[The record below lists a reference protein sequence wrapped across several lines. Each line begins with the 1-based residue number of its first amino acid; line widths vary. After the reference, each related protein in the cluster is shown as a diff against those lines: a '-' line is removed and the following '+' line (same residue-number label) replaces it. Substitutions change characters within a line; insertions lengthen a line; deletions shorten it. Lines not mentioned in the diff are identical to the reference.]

1 MNKCA
6 LPGCELEARTS
17 RTLSTCCRDHDQ
29 KLWRIRH
36 PKIPVSVTKICALP
50 GCEKTARS
58 NRKNSYC
65 CTAHKLLHFMTLRYP
80 AGRMVKRLCACGCG
94 QEFEADTHDPKQK
107 STAYVN
113 EEHHQNALKR
123 RYEQSHPVKP
133 QVVHHVCGCSK
144 HCGLEFDGH
153 PKAVYAPDCPTRR
166 EKEMARMRRA
176 YETRKGGPVV
186 QKKAKPKTEKSTTN
200 LLKAAAPFN
209 APRYEYVQRARI
221 AQLPK
226 GKDERRLCDAIER
239 VVREAYQRGDAFEK
253 QIIEY
258 NNPDIKF

>member
-133 QVVHHVCGCSK
+133 QVVHHV
-144 HCGLEFDGH
+144 
-153 PKAVYAPDCPTRR
+153 
-166 EKEMARMRRA
+166 
-176 YETRKGGPVV
+176 
-186 QKKAKPKTEKSTTN
+186 
-200 LLKAAAPFN
+200 
-209 APRYEYVQRARI
+209 QRAGI